1 MRSGLGAAG
10 AVTPASAIGPI
21 PMPDVMEL
29 KDLATPALVVDV
41 GLMEANLRA
50 LQAFHA
56 DTAVSLRPHAKTH
69 KCPVIARRQIELGAV
84 GIAVAKISEAEVMVE
99 GGIDEV
105 LITSPIATRGKLARL
120 LALAGR
126 IRTCKWSPTA
136 CPTCGT

>member
-1 MRSGLGAAG
+1 MSITRRAFLGSSVGAVGLGAAG
-10 AVTPASAIGPI
+10 AADAGQRHRPI
-21 PMPDVMEL
+21 PMPDAMEL

-99 GGIDEV
+99 VKPMAAEM
-105 LITSPIATRGKLARL
+105 TMNMSA
-120 LALAGR
+120 
-126 IRTCKWSPTA
+126 
-136 CPTCGT
+136 